1 MVCTETD
8 MKISKEVNIV
18 HSGNMITNAD
28 QTNAVYVSDMSK
40 CGLNVLS
47 IANDDSGLGNPIEP
61 IETNTQ
67 EKPCSESVQCKHLDA
82 IESKQ
87 GKCHKNQWDD
97 NNNDNMEL
105 VTTIWRSLYLW

>member
-8 MKISKEVNIV
+8 LNNAREVNIV
-18 HSGNMITNAD
+18 HSGNMIINAD
-28 QTNAVYVSDMSK
+28 QTNAVYVSDMNK

-47 IANDDSGLGNPIEP
+47 IANDDSKSSIDGLGNPIEP

-67 EKPCSESVQCKHLDA
+67 EKPCSESVQCKQLDA

-87 GKCHKNQWDD
+87 GKCHKNQ
-97 NNNDNMEL
+97 
-105 VTTIWRSLYLW
+105 